1 MEESSMNWQQV
12 TQSFLPLSREQTS
25 DFAPPREIEL
35 AIVAYNRAI
44 RNLNQDS
51 ADIALIALR
60 KLASDYP
67 AFMEAS
73 LLYGCCLA
81 QTGHFTEAREQL
93 IRTGKHTEL
102 PADIEDATK
111 AALQAVDEDIAKQS
125 AQIASGKTVLERIAP
140 EQSARPAATV
150 LEKTGR
156 HARVRMASDRERRD
170 VIRRGEMQQEE
181 ETHVIMGRS
190 TIDIFRIALP
200 VTGILVLIL
209 LVVFLVTQVLPNI
222 RPVVKKASADERLS
236 FLLLQI
242 EKNAKSDAEWAAIL
256 ADYKARF
263 DPTPTPGLTMAT
275 TAATSGQTSSSTEST
290 FESTTTASTTALTSE
305 TTPQLE
311 PTATASVSILATTA
325 NEAILLS
332 ANSIYRE
339 AITVKDTDTVTAA
352 EKLLLAINQLQTVPA
367 ATSVAGL
374 TENAGALLITVKT
387 QFDLINKTAAESL
400 RLLAEPFFNQ
410 GQYQNALNYYLRA
423 YNLYPASY
431 GGGVAYYSGRCYQL
445 LNQPAKAKP
454 FYDYV
459 VAAFAGKSIAAS
471 AASRLRELG

>member
-81 QTGHFTEAREQL
+81 QTGHLAEARDQL
-93 IRTGKHTEL
+93 RRTGNYSDL

-125 AQIASGKTVLERIAP
+125 IQIASGKTVLERITP
-140 EQSARPAATV
+140 EQSTRPAATV

-156 HARVRMASDRERRD
+156 HAKVRMASDRERRD

-181 ETHVIMGRS
+181 ETHVVVGRS
-190 TIDIFRIALP
+190 SIDIFRIALP

-209 LVVFLVTQVLPNI
+209 LFVYVATQVIPNI
-222 RPVVKKASADERLS
+222 RPSVKKASADERLS
-236 FLLLQI
+236 FLLSQI
-242 EKNAKSDAEWAAIL
+242 ENNAKSDAEWAAML

-263 DPTPTPGLTMAT
+263 DPTPTPGPTLST
-275 TAATSGQTSSSTEST
+275 TAATIGQTTSSAETT
-290 FESTTTASTTALTSE
+290 VASTTTTSMPTTPTEITPQPETTATTSVII
-305 TTPQLE
+305 PL
-311 PTATASVSILATTA
+311 TTA

-332 ANSIYRE
+332 ADSIYRA
-339 AITVKDTDTVTAA
+339 AIAVKDTDTVAAA
-352 EKLLLAINQLQTVPA
+352 EKMLLAINQLQTVPA

-374 TENAGALLITVKT
+374 TENAGALLITAKT
-387 QFDLINKTAAESL
+387 QFDLINKTAADSL
-400 RLLAEPFFNQ
+400 RLLAEPFFSQ
-410 GQYQNALNYYLRA
+410 AQYQNALNYYLRA
-423 YNLYPASY
+423 YHLYPASY
-431 GGGVAYYSGRCYQL
+431 GGGVAYYCGRCYQL
-445 LNQPAKAKP
+445 LNQPTKAKP

-459 VAAFAGKSIAAS
+459 VATFAGKSIAAS